1 MLGYL
6 KENKPGVIQPLKDGW
21 YDTGDIVDFDKDGFV
36 VMKGRAKRFAKIAG
50 EMVSLT
56 AVEAAMTELW
66 PDIRHALISKSD
78 AKRGEQ
84 LIAYTQKQDADLK
97 VLQQALKD
105 NGFSE
110 LWIPKVLR
118 IVEEIPLGG
127 TGKTDYIKLKANEI
141 KNFGEN

>member
-6 KENKPGVIQPLKDGW
+6 KEDNPGVIQTLKDGW
-21 YDTGDIVDFDKDGFV
+21 YDTGDIVDFDADGFV

-56 AVEAAMTELW
+56 AVEFAITEIW
-66 PDIRHALISKSD
+66 PDIKHAVISKSD
-78 AKRGEQ
+78 VKRGEQ
-84 LIAYTQKQDADLK
+84 LIAYTQKQDADIK

-105 NGFSE
+105 KGFSE
-110 LWIPKVLR
+110 LWIPKTLR

-127 TGKTDYIKLKANEI
+127 TGKIDYIRLKNEEI
-141 KNFGEN
+141 KNYGEN